1 MRNISKTPGVNRGIY
16 LRMNMFRMGSVGL
29 VAFAL
34 LAGCTDPAK
43 DKTKATTGEA
53 TTASVSSPETKAAPG
68 ATASYAIEPAT
79 SKIDWTGSKVTAKH
93 EGNFGSFKG
102 TIALVDGAPEKSSIN
117 IDIDMDSLKTE
128 PEKLVGHLKS
138 PDLFDTAKFPK
149 ATFAS
154 TAITKGGTGTATHTI
169 AGNLTLHGVTKS
181 ITFPATIK
189 VTPAEADGDAEFTI
203 NRKDFGVV
211 YPGMA
216 NDLIRDD
223 IVIKLTIRA
232 PKKAA

>member
-1 MRNISKTPGVNRGIY
+1 MRSRLKTPGGRRGIY
-16 LRMNMFRMGSVGL
+16 LPMNMFRMGSVGL
-29 VAFAL
+29 VALAL
-34 LAGCTDPAK
+34 VAGCTDPAK

-53 TTASVSSPETKAAPG
+53 TTATASAADTKASPG
-68 ATASYAIEPAT
+68 ATTSYAIEPPT

-93 EGNFGSFKG
+93 EGSFSAFKG
-102 TIALVDGAPEKSSIN
+102 TISLVDGAPEKSSLN

-138 PDLFDTAKFPK
+138 PDLFDTVKFPK

-154 TAITKGGTGTATHTI
+154 TAIAKGGTGTATHTVT
-169 AGNLTLHGVTKS
+169 GNLTLHGVTKS
-181 ITFPATIK
+181 ISFPATIK
-189 VTPAEADGDAEFTI
+189 LEADKADGDAEFTI

-232 PKKAA
+232 PKKA